1 MWPLLTKWSRARAI
15 SSSSVCCCSFFFF
28 LLVKEICFSSFNILF
43 KFILSTLELKLCSS
57 NTFCQKTFVHKS
69 QAGCGLNEAENTHHR
84 SLFYCNPQFCK
95 MRENTIEL
103 SSRRSNIPHLPK
115 CIFISTISN
124 LEDFFS
130 VNKNQKYQVTHWY

>member
-1 MWPLLTKWSRARAI
+1 MPRGNVASFDKMVASTCDFIFFSLLL
-15 SSSSVCCCSFFFF
+15 FLFFF

-69 QAGCGLNEAENTHHR
+69 KAGCGLNEAENTHR
-84 SLFYCNPQFCK
+84 SPFYCNPQFCK

-124 LEDFFS
+124 LEDFFFF
-130 VNKNQKYQVTHWY
+130 Q